1 MYLLY
6 MSNCLHYINARNLS
20 IHAARMQLYIYLD
33 TNLFYCESDYNWRT
47 PPKKYTLMFLLFI
60 RSVNIISSVH
70 VCLNKK
76 YIYIAQTVLPSA

>member
-1 MYLLY
+1 
-6 MSNCLHYINARNLS
+6 MSNCLHYINACNLS

-33 TNLFYCESDYNWRT
+33 TNLFYCEGDYNWRT
-47 PPKKYTLMFLLFI
+47 PKIVYTYASPVNTG
-60 RSVNIISSVH
+60 SVNIVSSVH